1 MNASRVSFQ
10 WLALLFIAGWVVLPM
25 GCKKT
30 DSRLP
35 IAIMTKLESGSIVG
49 SSEFN
54 AGKLFLEDQGI
65 TSIDL
70 VPLNDDWKPD
80 KTKEAYEEFK
90 KKGLRIL
97 VTSHVSSCAVA
108 IMDQINQDKVFA
120 FVTGATTDALT
131 GKDDYILRDIQD
143 VQLEQKSIAEYVN
156 ALPGDKLVII
166 RDIVNNA
173 YTEPAKKHF
182 EHYLAKGSVRS
193 CEISTDALDTN
204 AVQTQLQREPFDVVY
219 LLIGGYQ
226 SSAVGTLAQLVTQI
240 NPSAAIV
247 LTPWV
252 KSPVLLEAAGNA
264 IKNCT
269 LPSHYPPRGQNPAV
283 DTYVDN
289 YKKRFGYAPTFISLN
304 VYTALEILYQAIQ
317 NNCTDPDS
325 IKAYILKQKTF
336 HTRFRTTTFD
346 AFGDADIP
354 LYFVTDIPK
363 EF

>member
-1 MNASRVSFQ
+1 MSAKRLFFPC
-10 WLALLFIAGWVVLPM
+10 LAFLFIMEGTVLLG
-25 GCKKT
+25 GCQKT
-30 DSRLP
+30 ETRLP

-54 AGKLFLEDQGI
+54 AGKLFLEDHGI

-80 KTKEAYEEFK
+80 KTKEAYEEFR

-97 VTSHVSSCAVA
+97 ITSHVSSCAVA
-108 IMDQINQDKVFA
+108 ITDQINLDKVFA

-143 VQLEQKSIAEYVN
+143 VHLEQKSIAEYVN
-156 ALPGDKLVII
+156 ALPGGKLVII
-166 RDIVNNA
+166 RDTVNNA
-173 YTEPAKKHF
+173 YTEPGMKHF
-182 EHYLAKGSVRS
+182 KQYLAKGSVRS
-193 CEISTDALDTN
+193 FEISTDALDTN
-204 AVQTQLQREPFDVVY
+204 AVQTQLQQEPFDIVY

-226 SSAVGTLAQLVTQI
+226 SSAVGTLAQIVTQI
-240 NPSAAIV
+240 NPSSAIM

-283 DTYVDN
+283 DNYVDN

-325 IKAYILKQKTF
+325 IKAFVLKQKTF
-336 HTRFRTTTFD
+336 KTKFRTTMFD